1 MSKKTIKVGTIGY
14 GGAYNMGR
22 EHLNGL
28 LAHKG
33 FVATAVC
40 DIDPKRVAIA
50 SQDYP
55 GIQTYTDVDEMLAQS
70 DVELLVIIL
79 PHNVHAEVALKC
91 LRAGRHVV
99 VEKPFALTVKEC
111 DAMIAAAR
119 KHKRLLTTY
128 HNRHWDS
135 NILTIRKHLK
145 KIGRPFRWESFQG
158 GYSQPGNWWRS
169 NKAVSGG
176 VIFDWGAHFVE
187 WMLQVLPHEMLEI
200 SGYKVDEVWKT
211 TNEDEVEAVV
221 RFTNNAVG
229 MHTASD
235 VAAAG
240 KDMIRITGTRGAIV
254 ATHTSVD
261 VIEINSAG
269 EKVRTTV
276 AMEPRRWDLYYK
288 NVRDHLIHGK
298 DLIITPE
305 KARRVIQVLDFAS
318 RSATENKALKARYA

>member
-1 MSKKTIKVGTIGY
+1 
-14 GGAYNMGR
+14 MGR

-33 FVATAVC
+33 FIATAVC

-91 LRAGRHVV
+91 LRAGKHVV

-187 WMLQVLPHEMLEI
+187 WMLQVLPHEMVEI

-221 RFTNNAVG
+221 RFKNSSVG

-240 KDMIRITGTRGAIV
+240 KDMIRITGTKGAII

-261 VIEINSAG
+261 VIEINSSG
-269 EKVRTTV
+269 EKVRTSV

-298 DLIITPE
+298 ELIITPE

-318 RSATENKALKARYA
+318 RSATENKTLKPRYS